1 MDHYVTGVDIGTGS
15 TKAVAINSKRNVI
28 ASCQFYYSAKTSQTG
43 YSEQDPETIWQAFI
57 SCIAEITRKTGDI
70 PSALSFSSCMHS
82 LLVMNHKNLPITPL
96 ITWADTR
103 SEKIAESIRKSPGAE
118 NIYKATGTPIH
129 SMSPLCKIKWLK
141 ENEQQIFKDA
151 FKFISIKEFIWYR
164 LFNRYQ
170 VDYSIASATGLFNI
184 ENLDWNK
191 PSLELCGITATHLS
205 EIVPTNFIR
214 KDADP
219 SIAAT
224 LFIPAGTPFCIGA
237 SDGCLANI
245 GSYATKRGTAALTI
259 GTSGAVRIASSK
271 PVYNYS
277 AMIFNYVLDHETFI
291 SGGAVNNGG
300 NVLKWVFHTFL
311 NTKDPAANDF
321 EILFKMIETV
331 PAGSQ
336 GLLFLPFLYGER
348 APVWDE
354 KASGVFFGIKSYHT
368 NAHFIRAALEGICFG
383 LKNILDITEAATVP
397 VTQINVSGG
406 FVHSRT
412 WMQMLADVCGKKIC
426 LIQTEDASSIGAALF
441 YSEATGIMDYFSSP
455 DIKAITEP
463 VENNVILYEQHYS
476 VFKTL
481 YGSLKNSMHQLHDIN
496 NGR

>member
-1 MDHYVTGVDIGTGS
+1 
-15 TKAVAINSKRNVI
+15 
-28 ASCQFYYSAKTSQTG
+28 
-43 YSEQDPETIWQAFI
+43 
-57 SCIAEITRKTGDI
+57 
-70 PSALSFSSCMHS
+70 
-82 LLVMNHKNLPITPL
+82 
-96 ITWADTR
+96 
-103 SEKIAESIRKSPGAE
+103 
-118 NIYKATGTPIH
+118 
-129 SMSPLCKIKWLK
+129 
-141 ENEQQIFKDA
+141 
-151 FKFISIKEFIWYR
+151 
-164 LFNRYQ
+164 
-170 VDYSIASATGLFNI
+170 
-184 ENLDWNK
+184 
-191 PSLELCGITATHLS
+191 
-205 EIVPTNFIR
+205 
-214 KDADP
+214 
-219 SIAAT
+219 
-224 LFIPAGTPFCIGA
+224 
-237 SDGCLANI
+237 
-245 GSYATKRGTAALTI
+245 
-259 GTSGAVRIASSK
+259 
-271 PVYNYS
+271 
-277 AMIFNYVLDHETFI
+277 MIFNYVLDHETFI

-311 NTKDPAANDF
+311 NNKDPAANDF

-354 KASGVFFGIKSYHT
+354 KASGVFCGIKSYHT

-426 LIQTEDASSIGAALF
+426 LVQTEDASSIGAALF
-441 YSEATGIMDYFSSP
+441 YSEATGIIDYFSSP

-463 VENNVILYEQHYS
+463 VENNLIVYEQHYS

-496 NGR
+496 NG